1 MSNSSGT
8 GILLASVDHL
18 MRLGF
23 RQALMP
29 LPEFRI
35 ETEALE
41 PDQLDLEISRHTRCL
56 LVIDSSCDRAR
67 NGDYVIHLRNRNPEL
82 RILLLCREADISL
95 ALRAIDQGMS
105 CYLTTSKTGDL
116 VRALQEVSSGI
127 QYIDP
132 NLLRLKMTITA
143 CISSSPLHEALSE
156 REAVVFRSIV
166 LGKLTKEISN
176 ELNLSV
182 KTVSTYRA
190 RILRKMNMR
199 STAELVSYALKN
211 KILC

>member
-1 MSNSSGT
+1 MGNSNGT

-23 RQALMP
+23 RQALLA

-41 PDQLDLEISRHTRCL
+41 PDQLNLEIPMRTRCL
-56 LVIDSSCDRAR
+56 LVIDSSCDRVR
-67 NGDYVIHLRNRNPEL
+67 NGDYVIHLRNKNPEL

-105 CYLTTSKTGDL
+105 CYLTTSILEEL
-116 VRALQEVSSGI
+116 VYALRGVSSGL
-127 QYIDP
+127 QYVDS
-132 NLLRLKMTITA
+132 NLLKLKTA
-143 CISSSPLHEALSE
+143 VSAGISSRSLHEALSE
-156 REAVVFRSIV
+156 REAMVFRSIV
-166 LGKLTKEISN
+166 LGMSTKEISN
-176 ELNLSV
+176 KLNLSA
-182 KTVSTYRA
+182 KTVSTYRT
-190 RILRKMNMR
+190 RILRKMHMR